1 MEFKTV
7 DLFRIIYLIFFGI
20 AVIFVLNAIDPVLIT
35 SNLTSFL
42 LIGDYIVL
50 IFQLLINVIPEFLRI
65 IPPLLGLPAVPQSF
79 IEALRGI
86 GGIIDYSFPYSAL
99 IDLGTDPFLRIGEL
113 AARMGGT
120 LIIILFPIAFF
131 SGLGFIRDGDTRLA
145 IISFISQQIILGIA
159 LFLRTTN
166 VPFVLDISTILS
178 LFMSPIFLVGFVL
191 YVYLEVS
198 FQCAYA
204 LKVLQPM
211 IDREKRIQSHLE
223 RIKSFIPSQ
232 REDVS
237 ESGRR
242 AGGSFD
248 VLSRSYIREMIERKI
263 FRGKHKEEDLKVTMR
278 LQGYLSRLSSAY
290 PGYEDNLTAHAAQTR
305 SFKILE
311 YAVPGIILRLAGIIF
326 LAFLIL
332 NPGPLLLISGIV
344 GAVPPIGD
352 SIELNQPEFR
362 TVILIIFVLAFILL
376 GVISYIT
383 AAPKTEIE
391 PEIQRIE
398 RIVEFTDLGDSEEE
412 PMPSEFSDSSQR
424 QS

>member
-1 MEFKTV
+1 MELKTV
-7 DLFRIIYLIFFGI
+7 DLFRIIYLIFFVI
-20 AVIFVLNAIDPVLIT
+20 ALIFVLNAIDPILIT

-50 IFQLLINVIPEFLRI
+50 IFQLLINMMPEFLRV
-65 IPPLLGLPAVPQSF
+65 IPPLLGLPNIPQSF

-86 GGIIDYSFPYSAL
+86 GGIIDYSFPYSSL
-99 IDLGTDPFLRIGEL
+99 IDLGTDPFTRIGEL

-131 SGLGFIRDGDTRLA
+131 SGLGFIRDGETRLA
-145 IISFISQQIILGIA
+145 IISFISQQIILGVA
-159 LFLRTTN
+159 LFLRTTS
-166 VPFVLDISTILS
+166 VPFILDISNIFS

-191 YVYLEVS
+191 YLYLEVS

-242 AGGSFD
+242 ATGSFD

-263 FRGKHKEEDLKVTMR
+263 FRGKRKEEDLKVTMR
-278 LQGYLSRLSSAY
+278 LQGYLSRVSTGY
-290 PGYEDNLTAHAAQTR
+290 PEYEDNLTARAAQTR
-305 SFKILE
+305 SSKILE
-311 YAVPGIILRLAGIIF
+311 YAIPGIVLRLAGIIF

-332 NPGPLLLISGIV
+332 NPGPLLLISGIG
-344 GAVPPIGD
+344 GAVPPIAD

-376 GVISYIT
+376 GVISYVT
-383 AAPKTEIE
+383 VAPRIEIE
-391 PEIQRIE
+391 PEIRRIE
-398 RIVEFTDLGDSEEE
+398 RIVEFTGLDEKEEE